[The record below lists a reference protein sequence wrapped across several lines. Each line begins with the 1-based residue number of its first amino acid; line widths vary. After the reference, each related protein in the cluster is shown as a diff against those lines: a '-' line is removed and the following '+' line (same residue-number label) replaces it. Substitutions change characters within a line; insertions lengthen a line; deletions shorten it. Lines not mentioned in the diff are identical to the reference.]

1 MKFSRLIS
9 AAAAAGM
16 IVAPVVAQAGT
27 RASAAR
33 SYAVSAPAVEGARA
47 SASVEGAQNFD
58 SGILLALLALLA
70 VGGGIAIA
78 VSQSN
83 G

>member
-16 IVAPVVAQAGT
+16 IIAPVVAEAGT

-33 SYAVSAPAVEGARA
+33 SYTVDAPAIEGARQ
-47 SASVEGAQNFD
+47 SASVESDQNFD
-58 SGILLALLALLA
+58 SGVLLALLALLLI
-70 VGGGIAIA
+70 GGGIAIA
-78 VSQSN
+78 ASQSN